1 VSLRPVREDILSI
14 PADPAV
20 LGHFSDV
27 RPLAGPAGRL
37 DWILNA
43 ALSRA
48 WRRRSDL
55 FEFGRLTLLAT
66 GGRFPF
72 PRVIVVGLGARE
84 RFGREER
91 REAYRL
97 ALGSALSLGGTRV
110 SLEAFGR
117 PGVEPAGAADDLEGA
132 LSSLPRR
139 PVDVTLALEGGGSGR
154 RSP

>member
-14 PADPAV
+14 SADPVV

-27 RPLAGPAGRL
+27 RPLAGAAGRL

-72 PRVIVVGLGARE
+72 ARVIVVGLGAQE

-97 ALGSALSLGGTRV
+97 ALRSAFAIGGTQV
-110 SLEAFGR
+110 AFEAFGR
-117 PGVEPAGAADDLEGA
+117 TGFDPGGAADDLEVA
-132 LSSLPRR
+132 LTSLPRR